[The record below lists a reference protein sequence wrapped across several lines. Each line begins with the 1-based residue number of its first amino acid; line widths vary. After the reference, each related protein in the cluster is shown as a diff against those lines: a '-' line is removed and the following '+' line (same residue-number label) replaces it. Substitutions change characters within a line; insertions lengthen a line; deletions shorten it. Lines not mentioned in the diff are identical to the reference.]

1 MESDRKLKE
10 SESYIIISKPLMEF
24 RKVPHWTQMVV
35 RKTIGSESNLKAT
48 KKVQQF
54 ELHSDYIRNARYN
67 ILNDDAVQVRP

>member
-1 MESDRKLKE
+1 MKE

-35 RKTIGSESNLKAT
+35 RKTIGSECNLKAT
-48 KKVQQF
+48 HRKCNSVNYTAIISAM
-54 ELHSDYIRNARYN
+54 LDT

>member
-35 RKTIGSESNLKAT
+35 RKTIGSESNLKPTRKNCNSLNYAAIISAMLDT
-48 KKVQQF
+48 T
-54 ELHSDYIRNARYN
+54 
-67 ILNDDAVQVRP
+67 LNDDAVQVRP

>member
-1 MESDRKLKE
+1 MKE

-48 KKVQQF
+48 HKKCNSMNYTAIISAM
-54 ELHSDYIRNARYN
+54 LDTT
-67 ILNDDAVQVRP
+67 LNNDVIQYS